1 MRPAIALEAPAQSA
15 LGKRSLSLGLRE
27 ADYARYVRPSLPALV
42 FLRLAAAREA
52 EGEGEGDNGAPDQE
66 CPGGPPPMWIRGGA
80 ATAVKSQRSVQPR
93 LPYLAQ
99 ETQVKRFSPFPKS
112 LT

>member
-15 LGKRSLSLGLRE
+15 LGKRSLSFGLRE
-27 ADYARYVRPSLPALV
+27 ADYARYARLSLPALV
-42 FLRLAAAREA
+42 FFRLAATREA
-52 EGEGEGDNGAPDQE
+52 ESEGESDNGA
-66 CPGGPPPMWIRGGA
+66 
-80 ATAVKSQRSVQPR
+80 R

-99 ETQVKRFSPFPKS
+99 ETQVKRFLPFPKS